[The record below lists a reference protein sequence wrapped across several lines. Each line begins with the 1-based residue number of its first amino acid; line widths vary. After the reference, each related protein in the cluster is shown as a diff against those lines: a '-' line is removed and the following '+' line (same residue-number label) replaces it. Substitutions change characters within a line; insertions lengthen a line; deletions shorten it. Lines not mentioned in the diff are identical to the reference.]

1 MSTLEQI
8 GAVVTLAVGLITGVG
23 YIIAHLKKWLGML
36 LQDRFAV
43 FEGKIDGIN
52 LRLDKVD
59 SRIGVVDMETT
70 KNHLVIFLAGV
81 ERGHEVDEIEKER
94 FWEQYNHYKEIG
106 GNSYVERRVNKLV
119 DEHKL

>member
-23 YIIAHLKKWLGML
+23 YIIAHFKKWLGML
-36 LQDRFAV
+36 LQDRFSV
-43 FEGKIDGIN
+43 FEAKIDGIN

-70 KNHLVIFLAGV
+70 KNHLVIFLSDL
-81 ERGHEVDEIEKER
+81 ERGHQVDEIEKER
-94 FWEQYNHYKEIG
+94 FWEQYRHYRDIG
-106 GNSYVERRVNKLV
+106 GNSYIEHRVDRLIQENKL
-119 DEHKL
+119 

>member
-1 MSTLEQI
+1 MSTLESI
-8 GAVVTLAVGLITGVG
+8 GAIITLVVGLITGVG

-36 LQDRFAV
+36 LQDRFNV
-43 FEGKIDGIN
+43 FEGKIDSIKLKIDTLN
-52 LRLDKVD
+52 NKID
-59 SRIGVVDMETT
+59 VVDMETT
-70 KNHLVIFLAGV
+70 KNHLVIFLADV

-94 FWEQYNHYKEIG
+94 FWEQFNHYKEIG